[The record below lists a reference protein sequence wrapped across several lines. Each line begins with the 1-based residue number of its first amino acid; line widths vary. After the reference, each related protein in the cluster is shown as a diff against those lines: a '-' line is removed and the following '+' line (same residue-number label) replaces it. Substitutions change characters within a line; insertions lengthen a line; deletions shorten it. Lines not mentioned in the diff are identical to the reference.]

1 MPKFTL
7 ADVKL
12 PDFGLP
18 SSRPELSMRTY
29 RDRLDTFTKRLIHI
43 GIDAAVIYADREHAA
58 NIAYLTGFEP
68 RFEEAL
74 LVIGLHRE
82 PLIITGPEKSR
93 LCFELS
99 AATRGLALSTL
110 WPAGSG

>member
-29 RDRLDTFTKRLIHI
+29 RDRLDTFRKRLIHI

-82 PLIITGPEKSR
+82 PLIITGPENQGYASSSPLRPEVWLYPPR
-93 LCFELS
+93 LCL
-99 AATRGLALSTL
+99 TC
-110 WPAGSG
+110 